1 MGGCPPS
8 RPVEARQLCGPQRGR
23 AGVQGCPTCPA
34 AGRLGGEG
42 RGGLSSSQTL
52 CCRVPTAFWNPAA
65 SQEGAEC
72 QGLREFPPSH
82 LPAGA
87 RARLYG
93 ISAGCGHQGPLPK
106 ARPGFLRPG
115 ACCLV
120 AAFVNR
126 CPFPVLTVL
135 GLSAFTGCC
144 DPQGGPTEEI
154 VPPPPAAPETHVPL
168 GKASVV
174 LEAERVC
181 LEMTLLTAWEP
192 PFGQNSHP
200 VPSVCSRLRTL
211 LRV

>member
-8 RPVEARQLCGPQRGR
+8 RPVEARQLCGPPRGR

-34 AGRLGGEG
+34 AVRLGGEG
-42 RGGLSSSQTL
+42 RAGLSLSQTL

-65 SQEGAEC
+65 SREGAEC

-93 ISAGCGHQGPLPK
+93 FSAGCGHQGPLRK
-106 ARPGFLRPG
+106 AWPGFLRPG

-135 GLSAFTGCC
+135 GCQPSRGAVILRV
-144 DPQGGPTEEI
+144 DPRKKSSPRLLPPRRPTCLLER
-154 VPPPPAAPETHVPL
+154 PL
-168 GKASVV
+168 WFW
-174 LEAERVC
+174 R
-181 LEMTLLTAWEP
+181 
-192 PFGQNSHP
+192 
-200 VPSVCSRLRTL
+200 PSVS
-211 LRV
+211 V